1 MVGVNKTSTV
11 DSDKASKMSSGQC
24 IKKQIAPIKVEH
36 LQPEFVGL
44 SSKSQKKASK
54 DHPRA
59 RDIPVHGWK
68 NLAGS
73 RHERLTQPN
82 RGHGVGNKKSVTGS
96 KHDQFNEV
104 NLLLA
109 QKSEAAE
116 AFVNQKL
123 FVGKYLSKDGANHR
137 SKQFLDALEVLN
149 SNKEL
154 FLKLLE
160 DPNSLLV
167 KHIQDLRDSQ
177 TGKEPAKSLSGDR
190 GSECG
195 LSNAKQQEGAEHI
208 RKSQKKNGHN
218 LFWKKIK
225 WDRYSSKGSSNHQPS
240 HAIEVS
246 KPCLTRAQNFESR
259 TRLFPSQQ
267 HQYGLRDGSQN
278 GRSRSEHAMV
288 ENRKEQQN
296 RKEQHCNPMDDAL
309 CKPPYYDL
317 RGSEFVGKWI
327 GGKIVGRSS
336 SSSAKLD
343 IGNTAKSSTDIK
355 RRKNIGKPK
364 DFGLSIQH
372 ETGSTSG
379 SGSKSLKISAAKYSK
394 QKESSIYA
402 EAKRHLS
409 EMLSNEDKDEF
420 FSTKQVLGPLG
431 TILSLPG
438 YDLSSKLSPRWETE
452 HGFVTA
458 EMRFSPYSNFQADLQ
473 NRQLLQK
480 EKNKT
485 SHPSPLGQNPED
497 PPCANIKKPID
508 QLQVPDSK
516 TNFPHLLSDAK
527 LHESICSIRDDSSW
541 EGDVNILKT
550 HDTIHLGESNCLER
564 PLGLSSRPETR
575 SKRCTDA
582 TSVREE
588 NEYLE
593 FSGPDVLLE
602 DQSQTFSLGVPPS
615 SPSSSV
621 QETED
626 LEGIKHRADQTSPVS
641 VLEPFPMEDVTS
653 PSSIIS
659 KHDDLPM
666 QLEITFDKHCSASR
680 MCPLDPAVNSNT
692 CMEDH
697 QFADKYV
704 REVIQAYGL
713 NCDGLLADRQSPM
726 EYWNDPKLLFD
737 CINEV
742 VLEVY
747 NRYFRHLPWL
757 SSIKPKIQP
766 VPLTERDVVREI
778 MEGVDLR
785 LLQPREVQL
794 QRDVKK
800 SGAWLDIRTDV
811 EDIVIN
817 IVETSLE
824 ALIEE
829 TILEQQA

>member
-1 MVGVNKTSTV
+1 MWLSLSFEFPFSGSGLASNLDEDYQHVVVGVNKTSTV

-68 NLAGS
+68 NLAVS
-73 RHERLTQPN
+73 RHERLTQPS

-96 KHDQFNEV
+96 KHDQLNEV

-123 FVGKYLSKDGANHR
+123 FVGKYLGKDGANYR

-177 TGKEPAKSLSGDR
+177 AGKEPAKSLPEDR
-190 GSECG
+190 RSECG
-195 LSNAKQQEGAEHI
+195 LSNAKQQEGAEHTQ
-208 RKSQKKNGHN
+208 KSQKKNGHS

-240 HAIEVS
+240 HTIEVS

-278 GRSRSEHAMV
+278 GRSKSEHAMV

-309 CKPPYYDL
+309 RQPPYYDL

-336 SSSAKLD
+336 PSSAKLD

-355 RRKNIGKPK
+355 RRKKIGKPK

-458 EMRFSPYSNFQADLQ
+458 EMRFSPYSNFQAGLQ
-473 NRQLLQK
+473 NRQSLQK

-485 SHPSPLGQNPED
+485 SHPSPLGQNQED

-516 TNFPHLLSDAK
+516 TGFPHLLSDAK
-527 LHESICSIRDDSSW
+527 LHESICSIRDYSSW
-541 EGDVNILKT
+541 E
-550 HDTIHLGESNCLER
+550 
-564 PLGLSSRPETR
+564 
-575 SKRCTDA
+575 
-582 TSVREE
+582 
-588 NEYLE
+588 
-593 FSGPDVLLE
+593 
-602 DQSQTFSLGVPPS
+602 
-615 SPSSSV
+615 
-621 QETED
+621 
-626 LEGIKHRADQTSPVS
+626 
-641 VLEPFPMEDVTS
+641 
-653 PSSIIS
+653 
-659 KHDDLPM
+659 DDLPM

-680 MCPLDPAVNSNT
+680 MCPLDPAVDSNT

-704 REVIQAYGL
+704 REVTQAYGL
-713 NCDGLLADRQSPM
+713 NCDELLADRQSPM
-726 EYWNDPKLLFD
+726 ECWNDPKLLLFD

-747 NRYFRHLPWL
+747 DRYFRHLPWV

-778 MEGVDLR
+778 MEGVDAR
-785 LLQPREVQL
+785 LLLQLSPEVQH

-800 SGAWLDIRTDV
+800 SGAWLDDIRTDV
-811 EDIVIN
+811 EDIVID